1 MEFKKKND
9 LHFYKQRE
17 KIKKKLYYYQ
27 KTFKLKY
34 NFNYIKIWGN
44 QKKIFN

>member
-1 MEFKKKND
+1 MIYIFIN
-9 LHFYKQRE
+9 RE
-17 KIKKKLYYYQ
+17 RKLKKKLYYYQ

-34 NFNYIKIWGN
+34 NFNYIKIWEN